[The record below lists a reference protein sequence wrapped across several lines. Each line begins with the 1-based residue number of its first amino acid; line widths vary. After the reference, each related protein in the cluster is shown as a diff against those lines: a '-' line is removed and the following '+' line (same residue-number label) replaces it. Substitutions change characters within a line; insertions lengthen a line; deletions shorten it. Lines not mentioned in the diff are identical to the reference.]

1 MPSMYFTT
9 PGTRVSLVRERLR
22 VEIPAEVENGSS
34 ERVGE
39 AQIKEVHLSDV
50 ERVLMHEF
58 IHLSIPALGELM
70 RRDIPVV
77 LASGEGRILGL
88 CQPPAPH
95 STARLAQYRRSGE
108 PSFGLSLAVNL
119 VEAKILNSRRVLQ
132 RLAANRDDL
141 EITPD
146 LLALQNLSQTALK
159 AASTET
165 LRGYEGAAAG
175 RYFECLAQ
183 LFPSEC
189 PFERRSRRPPHNAA
203 NAVLS
208 YAYTLLGA
216 EAEAGLHAIGLDPT
230 IGFYHEPEDRRASL
244 ALDIIEPFRAPLAD
258 AMAIDLFS
266 HGILNPKS
274 HFSPVNGGIYLNP
287 EGKRRF
293 FTGYERRME
302 REYNSEQTE
311 ARTTIRRELHRQCQM
326 VKQAVINGEPFQP
339 FLMN

>member
-1 MPSMYFTT
+1 MYFTT

-22 VEIPAEVENGSS
+22 VEIPS
-34 ERVGE
+34 GE
-39 AQIKEVHLSDV
+39 GESASDQANEPQIKEVQLSDV
-50 ERVLMHEF
+50 ERVLLHES
-58 IHLSIPALGELM
+58 ISMTIPALGELM

-95 STARLAQYRRSGE
+95 STARLAQYRRAGE
-108 PSFGLSLAVNL
+108 KAFALSLAVNW

-132 RLAANRDDL
+132 RLSANRDDV

-146 LLALQNLSQTALK
+146 LLALQQLAEAALK

-165 LRGYEGAAAG
+165 LRGYEGTAAG
-175 RYFECLAQ
+175 RYFECLAA
-183 LFPSEC
+183 LFPPES
-189 PFERRSRRPPHNAA
+189 PFERRSRLPPHNPA

-208 YAYTLLGA
+208 YAYTLLAG

-266 HGILNPKS
+266 HGILNPAS
-274 HFSPVNGGIYLNP
+274 HFTPANGGIYMNN

-302 REYNSEQTE
+302 REYNSEQIGT
-311 ARTTIRRELHRQCQM
+311 RTSLRRELQRQCQL
-326 VKQAVINGEPFQP
+326 VKKAIIEGEPFQP